1 MRYTYNLNGDII
13 KHNGPFKQ
21 ASAFSHNLINYIKDC
36 GAGHLLK
43 KCKIMYAVC
52 FPSVSKVK
60 FGHPSMPPDSD
71 YDLILFKESLDDIEN
86 SITSLFSLDIE
97 GAVQNTLLSNQDVK
111 TLMEGVLAPKL
122 NLLPI
127 AEI

>member
-1 MRYTYNLNGDII
+1 M
-13 KHNGPFKQ
+13 
-21 ASAFSHNLINYIKDC
+21 
-36 GAGHLLK
+36 LK

-71 YDLILFKESLDDIEN
+71 YYLILFKESLDDIEN